1 MEDVPLGDGF
11 VSVMG
16 AELFQRPIGDVL
28 AAVFTIFVVGVE
40 GKALCLF
47 EYVKTRN

>member
-1 MEDVPLGDGF
+1 MKDVPLGDCF

-28 AAVFTIFVVGVE
+28 PAAPPVFVVGVE
-40 GKALCLF
+40 GETLGFFKG
-47 EYVKTRN
+47 